1 MKYLIINYYIFHYGE
16 SYQKKNV
23 FLGYPIY
30 VIIYLE
36 KEIEE
41 IKMINE

>member
-1 MKYLIINYYIFHYGE
+1 MVRVTKRKMF
-16 SYQKKNV
+16 
-23 FLGYPIY
+23 FWDTPY

-41 IKMINE
+41 IKMINVMDE

>member
-1 MKYLIINYYIFHYGE
+1 MVRVTKRKMF
-16 SYQKKNV
+16 

-41 IKMINE
+41 KKMINMMDE